1 MVEHMRR
8 VAVAL
13 LVALAALAAFAPAQ
27 DLAAQETT
35 LTGDWAGVLA
45 LPDGQ
50 EVEMI
55 FKVVEGEDGALA
67 TTLDVPGQGAAG
79 IACTETSVE
88 GTELHISGC
97 EIPGGGGFD
106 GELNDEG
113 ALSGNFNQAGMPF
126 PLDLK
131 PAAESE

>member
-8 VAVAL
+8 AAVAL

-27 DLAAQETT
+27 DLVAQETT
-35 LTGDWAGVLA
+35 LTGDWTGVLA
-45 LPDGQ
+45 LPDGR
-50 EVEMI
+50 EIELT
-55 FKVVEGEDGALA
+55 FKVVAGEDGALS
-67 TTLDVPGQGAAG
+67 TTLDVPAQGAAG

-88 GTELHISGC
+88 DAALHISGC

-106 GELNDEG
+106 GELNEEG

-126 PLDLK
+126 PMDLK

>member
-8 VAVAL
+8 AAVAL
-13 LVALAALAAFAPAQ
+13 LVALAVLAAFAPAQ

-35 LTGDWAGVLA
+35 LTGDWAGVLS

-67 TTLDVPGQGAAG
+67 TTLDVPGHGAAG

-106 GELNDEG
+106 GELNEEG
-113 ALSGNFNQAGMPF
+113 ALSGNFNQAGLPF